1 MPLAVQ
7 YTSVQETSVQETS
20 VQDTYSA
27 LETEGQRIKGL
38 KDL

>member
-7 YTSVQETSVQETS
+7 YTSVQETSVKETS
-20 VQDTYSA
+20 VQDNYSA
-27 LETEGQRIKGL
+27 LETEGQRIKGQ